1 MAGRP
6 KKNVVDYFPHQ
17 CEHGKSLFVLETK
30 HPFKGYAVWFKT
42 LELLGKSDNHFIDC
56 RKKEDWQYLS
66 AYMKLPES
74 ELQEI
79 YNTLAELDSIHPELW
94 ENKIIWSLNFIKGI
108 KYAYIKRNRMPLN
121 FIEIC
126 DSLNLRLR
134 NKYTKN
140 GIIDAGNGISD
151 TEIKYIKNN
160 ITDTE
165 NSITG
170 TKNGIM
176 DTEMGISG
184 TEITQSKVKYI
195 KEEKEKEKEK
205 KITVPEIQLIPPEI
219 KKENPKPNPEE
230 RDNKNDKPI
239 EPIDPEMQKW
249 IELTKGYN
257 EDEIKRHPDY
267 PHHRKHWT
275 WEEVKADWEEG
286 EKRAQE
292 LYEWDMADQKRKA
305 EIKNLDLPNFDEW
318 ERQEKAKSKKKSKVQ
333 DDEEIL

>member
-108 KYAYIKRNRMPLN
+108 KYAYLKRNRMPLN

-126 DSLNLRLR
+126 DSLNLRIR

-140 GIIDAGNGISD
+140 GIIDAGNSISVP
-151 TEIKYIKNN
+151 EIKHIKNN
-160 ITDTE
+160 IIDTE
-165 NSITG
+165 NSIT
-170 TKNGIM
+170 
-176 DTEMGISG
+176 DTENDIIDTESGISG
-184 TEITQSKVKYI
+184 TEITQSKVN

-205 KITVPEIQLIPPEI
+205 KITEPEIQLIPPETI
-219 KKENPKPNPEE
+219 NPNPNPNPEE
-230 RDNKNDKPI
+230 RDNKNIKPI
-239 EPIDPEMQKW
+239 EPIDPEMQRW
-249 IELTKGYN
+249 IELANLYN
-257 EDEIKRHPDY
+257 QEQIEKYPDEPFRRRH
-267 PHHRKHWT
+267 RT
-275 WEEVKADWEEG
+275 WEEAKADWEEG
-286 EKRAQE
+286 EKRAKE
-292 LYEWDMADQKRKA
+292 LYEWDMADQERRA
-305 EIKNLDLPNFDEW
+305 EIKNLELPSFEVW
-318 ERQEKAKSKKKSKVQ
+318 AAQEKAKAKNKKYNQ

>member
-1 MAGRP
+1 MAYIRINRKLFSNQLWKENRVFSRAEAWIDLIQLMSFTFKNKRIIDGVKVEWSRGQYPISYSFLADRWRWSVHKTRAFLKLLLDEKQITLDFTGRTTIITLCNYEYYNP
-6 KKNVVDYFPHQ
+6 ISQGEGMSGGTPSGIVTAQQTAQQTAQITDN
-17 CEHGKSLFVLETK
+17 ETDE
-30 HPFKGYAVWFKT
+30 Y
-42 LELLGKSDNHFIDC
+42 SDNSQG
-56 RKKEDWQYLS
+56 E
-66 AYMKLPES
+66 
-74 ELQEI
+74 
-79 YNTLAELDSIHPELW
+79 
-94 ENKIIWSLNFIKGI
+94 
-108 KYAYIKRNRMPLN
+108 
-121 FIEIC
+121 
-126 DSLNLRLR
+126 
-134 NKYTKN
+134 
-140 GIIDAGNGISD
+140 GISD
-151 TEIKYIKNN
+151 GTANGKEEAGTIITYKKKN
-160 ITDTE
+160 DKE
-165 NSITG
+165 
-170 TKNGIM
+170 
-176 DTEMGISG
+176 DR
-184 TEITQSKVKYI
+184 
-195 KEEKEKEKEK
+195 EEKEKYKKEK
-205 KITVPEIQLIPPEI
+205 
-219 KKENPKPNPEE
+219 NPNPEE